1 MTATDKLFLCTRYIC
16 KFSRFAMRRWMFA
29 RIERIARI
37 FRGYDTVNRAT
48 PSATLRDSV
57 RDPRPVSL
65 IFIAAATT
73 AGPPR
78 QWRINL
84 DGETGNVGGFVNHR
98 RANYVSASAGKV
110 DIERRLVS

>member
-1 MTATDKLFLCTRYIC
+1 
-16 KFSRFAMRRWMFA
+16 MRRWMFA

-48 PSATLRDSV
+48 PSATV

-84 DGETGNVGGFVNHR
+84 DGVGGFVNHR